1 MMELQPY
8 LHSILSNHAV
18 LEKPYFSD
26 EERLAELHTLTPTDL
41 AIFHSD
47 FLTQ

>member
-1 MMELQPY
+1 MLALQPY
-8 LHSILSNHAV
+8 LHSILSNQAV
-18 LEKPYFSD
+18 LEKPFWSD
-26 EERLAELHTLTPTDL
+26 EERLAELHKLTPTDL